1 MKTDTNVAGQT
12 VPLNSLVGKLV
23 EMGDLHDTNG
33 DLVRGLLIECI
44 ISDLRD
50 CNLRLY
56 GMVSVSNRAI
66 DGLFSVY

>member
-1 MKTDTNVAGQT
+1 MKKDTNGEGQE

-33 DLVRGLLIECI
+33 DLVRWLLIECNMD
-44 ISDLRD
+44 DLRD

-56 GMVSVSNRAI
+56 GMVSVSNAQAEPEKP
-66 DGLFSVY
+66 